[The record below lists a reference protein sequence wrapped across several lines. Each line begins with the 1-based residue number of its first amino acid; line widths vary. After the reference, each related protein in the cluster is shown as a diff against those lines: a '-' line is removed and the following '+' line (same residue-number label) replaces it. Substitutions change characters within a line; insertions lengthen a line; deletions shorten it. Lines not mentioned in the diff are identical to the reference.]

1 MNEKR
6 IESLVKILKTTIQ
19 ELEDEIST
27 SPFVFPSID
36 YTDEGIKERSRFNV
50 DYSDVLTYYGNDY
63 NDNGAASAWD

>member
-27 SPFVFPSID
+27 SPFIFPSTD
-36 YTDEGIKERSRFNV
+36 YAGEENKGRSRFNV
-50 DYSDVLTYYGNDY
+50 NYSDVLTYYSNDY
-63 NDNGAASAWD
+63 GGEYDGIG